1 MTLLSQDR
9 LDDRCGEMVSKG
21 YAKAGAFAPDHAC
34 LIATTIH
41 FEVNGRPRLW
51 RLDTV
56 DQGASGG
63 DVQKMRPRFMLIDD
77 NDNRF
82 EYLMTCPRPIV
93 FGGDICRGAK
103 RVLHHMD
110 PNITGA
116 VPIRSGLVDDEYVAD
131 AQIVVSTFFMSA
143 KRSS

>member
-41 FEVNGRPRLW
+41 FEVNGRPWLW
-51 RLDTV
+51 RLDAV

-63 DVQKMRPRFMLIDD
+63 DVQKMCPRFMLVGD
-77 NDNRF
+77 NGNGL
-82 EYLMTCPRPIV
+82 EYLMTCRGPVV
-93 FGGDICRGAK
+93 FRRDVCRVAK
-103 RVLHHMD
+103 GVLHHRHF
-110 PNITGA
+110 NISGT
-116 VPIRSGLVDDEYVAD
+116 VPIRS
-131 AQIVVSTFFMSA
+131 
-143 KRSS
+143 RSR